1 MNSSITPS
9 IPPGSSLSGSSP
21 SSASSYSKCAKWMAG
36 FFKSGWLPLSFLKGK
51 KLVVLG
57 LGDHQQFGFW
67 SFKATLLNLP
77 SQPPWWPLGNLNM
90 FSPVDPPSGRLPSL
104 LITWEVCHRSDP
116 SSALPHNLGENGQG
130 RKLLILVNVLR
141 GECPSPTW
149 FPYQP
154 SIIGI
159 VPDSACQ
166 VLSHCYSVHP
176 KSSTHHPKLCQYQ
189 SSIPTLQD
197 SLARILWHRARGCN
211 PCILHINTQLNPT
224 SNFGKSLH
232 LWHPHP

>member
-1 MNSSITPS
+1 MNSSVIPS
-9 IPPGSSLSGSSP
+9 IPLGSSLSGSLP
-21 SSASSYSKCAKWMAG
+21 LSASSSSKCTKWMAG

-57 LGDHQQFGFW
+57 LGGHQQFWFW
-67 SFKATLLNLP
+67 NFRATLLNLP
-77 SQPPWWPLGNLNM
+77 SQPPWWPSGNLNM

-104 LITWEVCHRSDP
+104 SITWEVHCRSNP
-116 SSALPHNLGENGQG
+116 SLSPPHDLGENGQG
-130 RKLLILVNVLR
+130 RKLLVPVNALR
-141 GECPSPTW
+141 GICPSLKQ

-159 VPDSACQ
+159 VLDSACQ
-166 VLSHCYSVHP
+166 VLLHCYNVHP
-176 KSSTHHPKLCQYQ
+176 KSSAHHLRLCQYQ

-197 SLARILWHRARGCN
+197 NLARILWHRARGCN
-211 PCILHINTQLNPT
+211 PYILHIDTWLNPI

-232 LWHPHP
+232 L